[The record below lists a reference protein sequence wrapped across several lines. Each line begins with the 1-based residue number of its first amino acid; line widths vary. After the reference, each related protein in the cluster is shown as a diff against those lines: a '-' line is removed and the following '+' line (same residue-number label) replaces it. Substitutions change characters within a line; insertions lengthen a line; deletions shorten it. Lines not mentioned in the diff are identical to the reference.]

1 MNQLAP
7 DLLSLR
13 PPLGHIS
20 ARSFKRIKNKSI
32 VKSSRCLCITS
43 GAGLRDVIMTASL
56 KVRGQNCSRA
66 GINKMDYSRGKNER
80 PQAHKNRISVVDH
93 LTASDVKDSEGSG
106 LTCLNGLILSFKQ
119 AREA

>member
-1 MNQLAP
+1 MSVHAILKCQMVTMSNPSKIYWIEMNQLAP

-13 PPLGHIS
+13 LSLGHIS

-66 GINKMDYSRGKNER
+66 GMNKMDYSLGKNER
-80 PQAHKNRISVVDH
+80 PW
-93 LTASDVKDSEGSG
+93 GS
-106 LTCLNGLILSFKQ
+106 LRLIKIGFPLWIT
-119 AREA
+119 